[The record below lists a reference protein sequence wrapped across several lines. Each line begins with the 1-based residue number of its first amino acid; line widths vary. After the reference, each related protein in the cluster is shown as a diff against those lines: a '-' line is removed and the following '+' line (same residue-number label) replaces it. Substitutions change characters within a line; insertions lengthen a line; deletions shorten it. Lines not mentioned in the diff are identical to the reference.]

1 MLTSN
6 LLQHMLLLDFDVCI
20 SLMYQFKQYLGNV
33 NKSEQVTVH
42 SIIFLKYIFITT
54 YSCVIIIPLLLT
66 TISIEPTL
74 HLLHSV
80 TLFSFYF
87 FSVRLLSVLRGH
99 SIFSSSRQ
107 RPMTSDFGGFLYQI
121 LSITLF
127 SCLNS

>member
-42 SIIFLKYIFITT
+42 SIIFLKYISITT
-54 YSCVIIIPLLLT
+54 YSCVIIIALLLT

-80 TLFSFYF
+80 TLFSFLF
-87 FSVRLLSVLRGH
+87 F
-99 SIFSSSRQ
+99 
-107 RPMTSDFGGFLYQI
+107 
-121 LSITLF
+121 
-127 SCLNS
+127 

>member
-33 NKSEQVTVH
+33 NKSERVTVH
-42 SIIFLKYIFITT
+42 SIILLKYIFITT
-54 YSCVIIIPLLLT
+54 YSCVIIIALLLT

-80 TLFSFYF
+80 TLFSFFIFLAFDFCRFCVVIRF
-87 FSVRLLSVLRGH
+87 FHPRDKG
-99 SIFSSSRQ
+99 Q
-107 RPMTSDFGGFLYQI
+107 
-121 LSITLF
+121 
-127 SCLNS
+127 